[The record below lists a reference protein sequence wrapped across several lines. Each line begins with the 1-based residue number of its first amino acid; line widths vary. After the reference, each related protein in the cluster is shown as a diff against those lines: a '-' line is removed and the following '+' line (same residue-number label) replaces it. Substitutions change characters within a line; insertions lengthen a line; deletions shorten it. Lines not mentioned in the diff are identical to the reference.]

1 MAVTYA
7 SNTFT
12 VTKNTSASGTG
23 TITCA
28 STTVKLGVGTFGATA
43 VTGVGTAFNSQL
55 RPGSLITVAGVNLLV
70 HSIQSNTA
78 LTAFR
83 QSNTD
88 NTFTLAT
95 ATAFTYCAPT
105 LWGDMLTAVAAQ
117 PTVAQGTNTSIN
129 FTTSSVTI
137 NANAVFITDG
147 YAAMTFGSGSSY
159 RLNITIGGYMVF
171 RNGGVLTYNGPVN
184 HSFFNGFLNVF
195 NGLLTYMAVSPGG
208 TARQD
213 FFSPQTTSNGISAA
227 SIIYAGGG
235 TSSTNF
241 NFFTHLEQLAGK
253 FGALSLINN
262 TTVQASSGGGMFV
275 QFGDGVYSNVT
286 LPNPQST
293 FGITQRL
300 TIYLARSGGN
310 SVLINPTIPG
320 SVLEIGGDQN
330 GTAQLID
337 ERWPDLPEGTV
348 GSLARSIY
356 NSANTA
362 VTRTFTYYPGT
373 LYDIGNPV
381 YLRIANKNGLEAIN
395 GGVISATGVQLNWA
409 LYNRSTNTQ
418 TNYSPFTLTAR
429 RKDIAEITNSF
440 TPVAPIT
447 YKNPLA
453 SDDYYTTDQ
462 SAATGIAANSGTKT
476 VTISGTFDIDARYD
490 WVKWW
495 LSQNLSVVNFLS
507 PNGTKL
513 SYTGNWND
521 NVSGI
526 SNAGTK
532 LDNTST
538 SGLVTVTGSITH
550 PYADANG
557 VRVTIKSAEGL
568 TLSTRVLIDGSFI
581 DADLVVATERVI
593 TVQPTSAV
601 RVYAHAYGYQPKIIN
616 VVGGNAASYVITLLP
631 ESVVDTTLDTTI
643 RDTIVTSFGS
653 GFDAFSR
660 LFLSV
665 NSDLRAYT
673 PAQVI
678 NALHY
683 YVVTEGGLLAAAA
696 LGANSVAGFS
706 FIRGGVAI
714 RSPGFYA
721 KVADSVTSTDALG
734 VLVPLSIYVD
744 PSVYVAMPTYTPVEL
759 NTSNVVLQYAPWTQ
773 QEADVPAWVARQET
787 VEAIGTP
794 LQAGDYVVPP
804 TVVDIQSGLATEA
817 NVNTRASQAS
827 VDAIPTTPLLAA
839 DYAAPDNAGITA
851 IKAKTDTL
859 VNGPALADIEAS
871 TVLAKESTVASR
883 ASQASV
889 DAIPTTP
896 LLAADYVAPP
906 AVVDIQAGLAT
917 GAQVTALGT
926 PLQAGDYTAP
936 DNATIGQIKSKVD
949 TLENTD
955 TSSLPT
961 LAQIEGSSVLAKES
975 SVLAINDD
983 LLLQN
988 QQIINAGVKL
998 ASLSIPHNSNTNV

>member
-1 MAVTYA
+1 MAVTYSA
-7 SNTFT
+7 GIFT
-12 VTKNTSASGTG
+12 VTQNTSASGTG

-28 STTVKLGVGTFGATA
+28 ATTVKLGVGTFGATA

-55 RPGSLITVAGVNLLV
+55 RPGSLITVGGVNLLV
-70 HSIQSNTA
+70 HSVQSNTT

-88 NTFTLAT
+88 NTYTLTT

-105 LWGDMLTAVAAQ
+105 LWSDMLTAVAAQ
-117 PTVAQGTNTSIN
+117 PSVAQGTNTSIN

-137 NANAVFITDG
+137 NTDAVFITDG
-147 YAAMTFGSGSSY
+147 YAAMTFGSSGAY
-159 RLNITIGGYMVF
+159 RLNINTNGAMVF
-171 RNGGVLTYNGPVN
+171 RNGGTLVYNGSVN
-184 HSFFNGFLNVF
+184 YSFLNGFLNVF

-213 FFSPQTTSNGISAA
+213 FFSPNTASNGIAA
-227 SIIYAGGG
+227 ANIIYAGGG
-235 TSSTNF
+235 TSSTKF
-241 NFFTHLEQLAGK
+241 YFFTHLEPLAGK
-253 FGALSLINN
+253 FGSLSLINN

-286 LPNPQST
+286 LPNIQST

-300 TIYLARSGGN
+300 TIYLARSSGN

-330 GTAQLID
+330 GTAQLVD

-348 GSLARSIY
+348 GSLAPSIY
-356 NSANTA
+356 NSNNTA

-373 LYDIGNPV
+373 LYENGDPV
-381 YLRIANKNGLEAIN
+381 YLRISDKNGLEATN
-395 GGVISATGVQLNWA
+395 GGVISATGIQLNWA
-409 LYNRSTNTQ
+409 LYNRSNNTQ
-418 TNYSPFTLTAR
+418 INYGPFSLTAR
-429 RKDIAEITNSF
+429 RKNISEITNSF

-447 YKNPLA
+447 YNSPLA
-453 SDDYYTTDQ
+453 SDSYYTTDQ

-476 VTISGTFDIDARYD
+476 VTISGTFDIDKRYD
-490 WVKWW
+490 WLKWY
-495 LSQNLSVVNFLS
+495 LSQNLSVANFLS

-521 NVSGI
+521 DISGA

-538 SGLVTVTGSITH
+538 GGLVTVTGSVTH
-550 PYADANG
+550 AYADVNG
-557 VRVTIKSAEGL
+557 VRVTIRSANGL

-581 DADLVVATERVI
+581 DADMVVAAERVI

-601 RVYAHAYGYQPKIIN
+601 RIYAHAYGYQPKIIN
-616 VVGGNAASYVITLLP
+616 VMGGNAASYVITLLP

-643 RDTIVTSFGS
+643 RDTIVSSFGS
-653 GFDAFSR
+653 GFDASSR

-665 NSDLRAYT
+665 NQDLRAYT

-721 KVADSVTSTDALG
+721 KVADSVTSTGALG

-744 PSVYVAMPTYTPVEL
+744 PTVYTAMPTYTPVEL

-773 QEADVPAWVARQET
+773 QEADVPAWVAKQET
-787 VEAIGTP
+787 VGEIKTKTDAITFTGSNVNSIAQVVSDKTGYALTTDDKTAIANAVQTAILDEDDGQAILAAIVAAIGN
-794 LQAGDYVVPP
+794 QN
-804 TVVDIQSGLATEA
+804 ISEA
-817 NVNTRASQAS
+817 VLVSAIRADLEREGGA
-827 VDAIPTTPLLAA
+827 
-839 DYAAPDNAGITA
+839 
-851 IKAKTDTL
+851 
-859 VNGPALADIEAS
+859 
-871 TVLAKESTVASR
+871 LAKEKTAKLAVS
-883 ASQASV
+883 
-889 DAIPTTP
+889 
-896 LLAADYVAPP
+896 LAA
-906 AVVDIQAGLAT
+906 
-917 GAQVTALGT
+917 
-926 PLQAGDYTAP
+926 
-936 DNATIGQIKSKVD
+936 
-949 TLENTD
+949 
-955 TSSLPT
+955 
-961 LAQIEGSSVLAKES
+961 
-975 SVLAINDD
+975 AI
-983 LLLQN
+983 
-988 QQIINAGVKL
+988 
-998 ASLSIPHNSNTNV
+998 